1 MNSADTVA
9 TVIAKFRAL
18 HERAGTFIIPN
29 PWDIGS
35 ARMLAD
41 VGYEALA
48 TTSAGFAWTR
58 GKPDGGIGRDEMLA
72 HCAEIVA
79 ATPLPVNGDLENCFA
94 HEPAGVAETIR
105 LAGATGLAGASIEDA
120 TGEAVKP
127 IYDFD
132 LAVERVRAGVAAN
145 RTLATP
151 MLICARAENFLNGRK
166 DLADTIKRLQAFE
179 AAGADVLYAPGLATL
194 DDIRAVTSA
203 VKRPVNVLMGSWN
216 PDLTLAELEAA
227 GAKRI
232 SVGGGLARAA
242 YGEMLRAARD
252 MKDKGVFSYVKAAPP
267 APEINKGFA
276 KWG

>member
-1 MNSADTVA
+1 MSSTDK
-9 TVIAKFRAL
+9 IARFRAL
-18 HERAGTFIIPN
+18 HERARAFVIPN

-41 VGYEALA
+41 LGFEALA
-48 TTSAGFAWTR
+48 TTSAGAAWSH
-58 GKPDGGIGRDEMLA
+58 GKPDGGLGRDEMLA
-72 HCAEIVA
+72 HCAQIVS
-79 ATPLPVNGDLENCFA
+79 ATPLPVNADLENCYA
-94 HEPAGVAETIR
+94 HDPAGVAETIR
-105 LAGATGLAGASIEDA
+105 AAAAVGLAGASIEDA
-120 TGEAVKP
+120 TGENDKP

-145 RTLATP
+145 RALGSP
-151 MLICARAENFLNGRK
+151 MLITARAENFLHGRK

-179 AAGADVLYAPGLATL
+179 AAGADVLYAPGLSTL
-194 DDIRAVTSA
+194 DDIRAAIGAVTH
-203 VKRPVNVLMGSWN
+203 PVNVLMGSWN

-242 YGEMLRAARD
+242 YGEFLRAARAI
-252 MKDKGVFSYVKAAPP
+252 KENGVFTYVKAAPP

-276 KWG
+276 RWGTK